1 MKKIWIGIVSFVVI
15 LIGAL
20 VAIPLFVDVDQYR
33 PKIVEVANEKLNGK
47 LVLGKLSLSVWGT
60 IQVNVDGLELTDAKT
75 RKVVSVKNAHF
86 QIPWTSIFGG
96 APLLT
101 FVMDQPDL
109 LVVKDAQG
117 KMNVLTLM
125 KEQPAGA
132 ATADAPGAN
141 AEKKGE
147 LPGFVSKARLGIN
160 IQNSKFVY
168 RDELTKTDAQL
179 DQLNIVV
186 RDLSLSRETEMEI
199 SGQLKS
205 AADQAFRVEGP
216 FKISARAKPEM
227 AGSEW
232 KKATISAKGD
242 FTDLELQAASAFFKK
257 KGMSA
262 VLDASMEMTP
272 DSVTIQNA
280 DIKFFNLEVKTSGR
294 VTELKN
300 ETTGPVTQL
309 SLKSN
314 RVDLKPWN
322 ELIPALKE
330 FQLSGSAGFSAE
342 VFGPTSKIQYRA
354 DLDVKDLKMKSEYLK
369 QEPTFNLG
377 VKVSTDQIDRFF
389 ADLTA
394 PSNDLKIEGSLVSF
408 QAPRGEMKVTSNGL
422 DFDQLLKLPPLEKK
436 GEGAASAPAPAAGG
450 EAGGK
455 TAAGT
460 KGKSEDLDALLEPL
474 RANPIAKN
482 TVFNLKADLKHLKVY
497 DMKMSDIVLRAGL
510 KDLVATIDSFQMKL
524 WDGSLQT
531 KATMNMKPKAPTYSF
546 NLGVAGLDIQKAMSS
561 QMEMFKNTV
570 VGKLTLKM
578 DGSGASFNPAPAKV
592 NLNAK
597 GTMRVENAD
606 FQSIDIGKM
615 AIDAVNKSIDKVAEK
630 VPALKD
636 KTLKPLNAR
645 GSKYEAITSDFTL
658 AQGRFNAP
666 NFVAKAALNQGID
679 LKGFTQVGLVDQELK
694 ADWELID
701 TYNLTKAKD
710 VSVEIAGKKVE
721 GMLAEKGQPVT
732 MPVSVGCK
740 YTSPCASYGK
750 VPEHFIKVA
759 LGNSKGVAVDVI
771 KEKGKEKLEEA
782 GKKLLKGL
790 FK

>member
-1 MKKIWIGIVSFVVI
+1 MKKVWIGIVSFIVI
-15 LIGAL
+15 LIGAI

-47 LVLGKLSLSVWGT
+47 LALGKLSLSVWGT
-60 IQVNVDGLELTDAKT
+60 IKVNVDGLELTDAKT
-75 RKVVSVKNAHF
+75 RQVVSVKNAHF

-101 FVMDQPDL
+101 FVMEQPDL

-132 ATADAPGAN
+132 SAAGAPGASN
-141 AEKKGE
+141 DQKGE
-147 LPGFVSKARLGIN
+147 LPGFVSKARLGID

-168 RDELTKTDAQL
+168 RDEMTKTDAQL

-205 AADQAFRVEGP
+205 AADKAFRVEGP

-242 FTDLELQAASAFFKK
+242 FTDLELQAGTAFFKK

-262 VLDASMEMTP
+262 TLDASIEMTP
-272 DSVTIQNA
+272 DSVIVQNA
-280 DIKFFNLEVKTSGR
+280 DVKFFNLEVKTSGR

-300 ETTGPVTQL
+300 EATGPVTQL

-330 FQLSGSAGFSAE
+330 FQLSGEAGFAAE

-377 VKVSTDQIDRFF
+377 LKVSTDQIDRFF
-389 ADLTA
+389 ASLTA

-436 GEGAASAPAPAAGG
+436 TETAASAPAQAGG
-450 EAGGK
+450 GEGGK
-455 TAAGT
+455 AATGAKT
-460 KGKSEDLDALLEPL
+460 KSEDLDAMLDPL
-474 RANPIAKN
+474 RANAIAKN
-482 TVFNLKADLKHLKVY
+482 TVFNLKADLKQLKVY
-497 DMKMSDIVLRAGL
+497 DIKMSDIALRAGL
-510 KDLVATIDSFQMKL
+510 KDLIATIDSFQMKL

-546 NLGVAGLDIQKAMSS
+546 NMGVAGLDIQKAMSS
-561 QMEMFKNTV
+561 QMEIFKNTV
-570 VGKLTLKM
+570 VGKLTFKM
-578 DGSGASFNPAPAKV
+578 DGNGASFNPAPAKV

-615 AIDAVNKSIDKVAEK
+615 AVDAVNKSIDKVAEK
-630 VPALKD
+630 IPALKD
-636 KTLKPLNAR
+636 KTLKPLSGR

-658 AQGRFNAP
+658 TQGRFNAP

-679 LKGFTQVGLVDQELK
+679 LKGSTQVGLVDQELK
-694 ADWELID
+694 AEWELID

-710 VSVEIAGKKVE
+710 VSIELAGKKVE
-721 GMLAEKGQPVT
+721 GLLAEKGQPVT

-759 LGNSKGVAVDVI
+759 AGNMKGGAIEVV
-771 KEKGKEKLEEA
+771 KEKGKEKLQEA